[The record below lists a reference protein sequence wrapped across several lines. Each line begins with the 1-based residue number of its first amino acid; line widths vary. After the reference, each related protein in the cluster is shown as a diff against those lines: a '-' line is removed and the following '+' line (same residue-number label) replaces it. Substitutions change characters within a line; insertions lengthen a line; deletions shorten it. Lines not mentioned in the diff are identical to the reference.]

1 MRGGLVS
8 APHGALTLLRG
19 VSYAF
24 FWKETEGP
32 FRCCANWYHS
42 PFALAGQLV
51 FPTAEHALMYSK
63 AVLFGD
69 TLSASAILAAPT
81 PKDAKALGRLVQNFD
96 QALWDRC
103 STWIMTRLL
112 IAKFAQN
119 PDLLSVLLAT
129 GSAVL
134 AEASPY
140 DRVWGLGLSETQA
153 TAVAPSDWPGENRL
167 GRCLEWARSVL
178 AKEGRRLSMLQTLR
192 WAPARPPLG

>member
-1 MRGGLVS
+1 MREGLVQV
-8 APHGALTLLRG
+8 PHGALTLLRG

-63 AVLFGD
+63 AALFGD
-69 TLSASAILAAPT
+69 TLSASAVLAAPT
-81 PKDAKALGRLVQNFD
+81 PKDAKALGRLVQSFD

-119 PDLLSVLLAT
+119 SRSPLR
-129 GSAVL
+129 SAG
-134 AEASPY
+134 
-140 DRVWGLGLSETQA
+140 DRVSCAG
-153 TAVAPSDWPGENRL
+153 
-167 GRCLEWARSVL
+167 
-178 AKEGRRLSMLQTLR
+178 
-192 WAPARPPLG
+192 

>member
-1 MRGGLVS
+1 MIP

-32 FRCCANWYHS
+32 FRCCANWYPS
-42 PFALAGQLV
+42 PFALSGQLV

-63 AVLFGD
+63 AALFGD
-69 TLSASAILAAPT
+69 TLSASAVLAAPT
-81 PKDAKALGRLVQNFD
+81 PKDAKALGRLVSNFD
-96 QALWDRC
+96 QTLWDRC

-119 PDLLSVLLAT
+119 PDLLSVLVAT

-140 DRVWGLGLSETQA
+140 DRVWGLGLSEAQA
-153 TAVAPSDWPGENRL
+153 ASVAPSDWPGENRL
-167 GRCLEWARSVL
+167 GLCLAWARSIL
-178 AKEGRRLSMLQTLR
+178 AERAAGSAAVDPSLGRL
-192 WAPARPPLG
+192 